1 MHLPQISKMFY
12 ARPKIKAKLSQLPTR
27 PRKGHGQK
35 REREGEGA
43 GEGEGAVAALIIQAL
58 WLHVYAC
65 AARTHTHT
73 QTHRARCCRHTP
85 VCLGATFEHF
95 ISASS
100 RLNIWP
106 TKCSQNG
113 WPRHAEC
120 VQHRPTGSASVCVCI
135 CVCLC
140 GACAAS

>member
-27 PRKGHGQK
+27 PRRGMG
-35 REREGEGA
+35 RRGRRRGD
-43 GEGEGAVAALIIQAL
+43 EGAVAALIIQAL

-73 QTHRARCCRHTP
+73 QSTHRARCCRHTP

-120 VQHRPTGSASVCVCI
+120 ATQAHR
-135 CVCLC
+135 VCLC
-140 GACAAS
+140 MCVCGVCTAS